1 MLVIGTRL
9 SLPMLKCC
17 CIYERQTRAFFL
29 LPGLVPECHMLE
41 GYKTFTN
48 EKLEECWLSNCTSFG
63 YRLLFVLVFKKKE
76 NVIVI
81 LKSASFKRRRAV
93 WERSGTRWSEMG
105 LERTLER
112 WILHVSAQS
121 MGVLS
126 FASVE
131 RVFLCHLC
139 KAVTLDSCWETWWGL
154 WMEPQPQH
162 YATVDSVDS

>member
-1 MLVIGTRL
+1 MKGRQGHFSFCQVLCRSATCWRVIKLLLTRSWRNADFLIALLLGTGCCL
-9 SLPMLKCC
+9 FWSL
-17 CIYERQTRAFFL
+17 
-29 LPGLVPECHMLE
+29 
-41 GYKTFTN
+41 
-48 EKLEECWLSNCTSFG
+48 
-63 YRLLFVLVFKKKE
+63 KKKE

-93 WERSGTRWSEMG
+93 WEGSGTRWSEMG

-139 KAVTLDSCWETWWGL
+139 KAVTLVSCWETWWGL

-162 YATVDSVDS
+162 YATVDSIDS